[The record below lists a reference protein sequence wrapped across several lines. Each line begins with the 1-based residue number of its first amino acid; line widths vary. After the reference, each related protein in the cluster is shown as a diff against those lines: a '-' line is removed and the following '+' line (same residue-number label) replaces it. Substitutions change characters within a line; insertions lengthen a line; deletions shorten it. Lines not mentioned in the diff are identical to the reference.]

1 MWTNPAST
9 LTMQIDTSNWMK
21 ARAVLMQYSK
31 TEPSQSLHRAVAFVV
46 NDAKRHTPFTD
57 ISRIDTELMVEAT
70 PAVLKSGKLSR
81 DKKRQREVITAIKGS
96 SPPLAALII
105 SAQVLR
111 VDTTASQ
118 PGMSNYNRLTDMKYA
133 RTASPFKGVSRAA
146 GAALMTAAISRMV
159 KARHSSTHFFQISW
173 NSILAKLAPYVPS
186 GYRSSV
192 MTWASKGGQ
201 PSPELGNVI
210 PAKRDDPF
218 ATCTIENLVGMS
230 SRYPNLMERRNQ
242 AAHRILDRVLQQSI
256 NRNFHQMVGKII
268 AQDMPV
274 EMKQPLIAYGV
285 YM

>member
-1 MWTNPAST
+1 
-9 LTMQIDTSNWMK
+9 MQIDTSNWMK

-70 PAVLKSGKLSR
+70 PAVLKSGQLSK

-173 NSILAKLAPYVPS
+173 NSILAKLAPYVPA
-186 GYRSSV
+186 GYRSTV
-192 MTWASKGGQ
+192 MNWASRGGQ

-210 PAKRDDPF
+210 PSKPNEAF
-218 ATCTIENLVGMS
+218 ATCTIQNLIGMD
-230 SRYPNLMERRNQ
+230 SRWPNLMQQRNE
-242 AAHRILDRVLQQSI
+242 AAHRIMDRVLQKSI
-256 NRNFHQMVGKII
+256 DRNFHEMVGKII
-268 AQDMPV
+268 KDDIIELKA
-274 EMKQPLIAYGV
+274 PLIAHGC

>member
-1 MWTNPAST
+1 MVPTYT
-9 LTMQIDTSNWMK
+9 LDTSNWMK
-21 ARAVLMQYSK
+21 AYTILMRFSK
-31 TEPSQSLHRAVAFVV
+31 TEPSQALHRSVAFVV

-70 PAVLKSGKLSR
+70 PAVLKSGQLSK

-173 NSILAKLAPYVPS
+173 NSILAKLAPYVPA
-186 GYRSSV
+186 GYRSTV
-192 MTWASKGGQ
+192 MNWASRGGQ

-210 PAKRDDPF
+210 PSKPNEAF
-218 ATCTIENLVGMS
+218 ATCTIQNLIGMD
-230 SRYPNLMERRNQ
+230 SRWPNLMQQRNE
-242 AAHRILDRVLQQSI
+242 AAHRIMDRVLQKSI
-256 NRNFHQMVGKII
+256 DRNFHEMVGKII
-268 AQDMPV
+268 KDDIIELKA
-274 EMKQPLIAYGV
+274 PLIAHGC